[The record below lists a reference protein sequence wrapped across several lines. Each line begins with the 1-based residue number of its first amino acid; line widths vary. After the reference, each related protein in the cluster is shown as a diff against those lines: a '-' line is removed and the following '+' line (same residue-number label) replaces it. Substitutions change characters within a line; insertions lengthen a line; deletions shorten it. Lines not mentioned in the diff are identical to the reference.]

1 MNADTLVPLLTGLG
15 GSYEITVACLSVCL
29 SVRLFVR
36 LAVSLAF
43 FSGMGHYF
51 PLIFCTI
58 VDNWNIEKLTE
69 LFFPGKFIFVQILT
83 KRV

>member
-29 SVRLFVR
+29 SVHLFVR
-36 LAVSLAF
+36 LSVSLAF
-43 FSGMGHYF
+43 FSGMG
-51 PLIFCTI
+51 LIFCTI

>member
-36 LAVSLAF
+36 LSVSLAF

-51 PLIFCTI
+51 PLI
-58 VDNWNIEKLTE
+58 VDNCNIEKLTE